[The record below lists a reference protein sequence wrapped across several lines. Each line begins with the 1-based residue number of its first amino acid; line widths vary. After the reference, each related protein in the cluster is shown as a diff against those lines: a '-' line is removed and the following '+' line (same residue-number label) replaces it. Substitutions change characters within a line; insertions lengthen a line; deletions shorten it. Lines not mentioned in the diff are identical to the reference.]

1 MNKQSFSTNKN
12 ILILTTPFRPNIG
25 GVETH
30 LDDLIEA
37 GIKRGFNFF
46 VLTYQPLV
54 TKAQGKT
61 IEIEKG
67 FKVYRL
73 PWLRMNLFLILEKYP
88 SLEFI
93 YLFPP
98 LFLLGLIFMLFNQNK
113 IKVIHAQGLVAG
125 AIGVILGKIFGKK
138 VIISTH
144 SIYNFP
150 KKGMYF
156 NFAKFLFGS
165 SNKVLCLSHQSKQ
178 EVVDL
183 GIEPSK
189 VEVFTYWVD
198 QEIFHPFSKKE
209 SRKKIGE
216 NEESF
221 ICLFIGRLVKGK
233 GIPELLESADFLK
246 DKMSKPSLKFIIIG
260 DGPFAS
266 LVDEAS
272 KRQTNIRFEGKVNNN
287 ELTKYYNAA
296 NVLLV
301 PSTHEEGYGR
311 VILEAL
317 SCGIP
322 IIATNRGGV
331 KEYINREIGILID
344 ITAQNIKDSLLL
356 LLNNPKKLKS
366 MSDEA
371 YVYAKIHFNKKNC
384 QIIFRNYE

>member
-198 QEIFHPFSKKE
+198 QELFHPFSKKE